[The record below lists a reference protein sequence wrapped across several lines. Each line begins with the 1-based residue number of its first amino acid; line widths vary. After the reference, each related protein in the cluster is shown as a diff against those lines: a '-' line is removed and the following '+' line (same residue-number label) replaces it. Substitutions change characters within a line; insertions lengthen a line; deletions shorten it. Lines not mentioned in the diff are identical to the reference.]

1 MNWFKEFPR
10 SEFLALIASGLT
22 EDQAMDQVNLG
33 RGSKEFGETVLVQ
46 YQVKDPTFREE
57 LEQAK
62 KSRADVWFN
71 QIAKG
76 LSKDIEKDQVPAEKL
91 KFDQRK
97 YLAAIDNPEKYSEKV
112 AHKLEIGINIF
123 QEMKDLPA
131 NEVKKIIAGADP
143 FAAEFVVLDGDEEES
158 IEEKTPDSEI
168 EEGMNAGFKRHVL
181 NKWSDEE
188 SEEDILS

>member
-10 SEFLALIASGLT
+10 HDFLALIASGKT
-22 EDQAMDQVNLG
+22 EDEAMLEINEG
-33 RGSKEFGETVLVQ
+33 RGSKSFGETVLVQ

-71 QIAKG
+71 GVAKSLNDDLG
-76 LSKDIEKDQVPAEKL
+76 KDDVPAAKL
-91 KFDQRK
+91 RFDQRK

-123 QEMKDLPA
+123 QEMKDLPQ
-131 NEVKKIIAGADP
+131 NEIRKMMQVHDP
-143 FAAEFVVLDGDEEES
+143 FSSGDIVEAESSLVVEENEDE
-158 IEEKTPDSEI
+158 K
-168 EEGMNAGFKRHVL
+168 
-181 NKWSDEE
+181 
-188 SEEDILS
+188 EEDIFG